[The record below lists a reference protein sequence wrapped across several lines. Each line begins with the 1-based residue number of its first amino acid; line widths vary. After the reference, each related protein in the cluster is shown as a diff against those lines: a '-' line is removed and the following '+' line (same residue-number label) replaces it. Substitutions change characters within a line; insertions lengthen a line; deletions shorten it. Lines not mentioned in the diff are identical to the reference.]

1 LRLPV
6 LAEPLTAVLT
16 LALAFV
22 SAVAWEIGWL
32 AYPFI
37 AVLLRKAGVGKT
49 TGSGSEYTSGGEG
62 QER

>member
-22 SAVAWEIGWL
+22 SAVAWEIDWL

-37 AVLLRKAGVGKT
+37 AVLLRKAGVGKA
-49 TGSGSEYTSGGEG
+49 TGSGSE
-62 QER
+62 